1 MTKEEINCIR
11 VAVNLADN
19 FRLKVEDVMKL
30 LNCDE
35 EYANRV
41 MHELVL
47 VGVGFWSTIDGS
59 LKYNFFW
66 NHR

>member
-19 FRLKVEDVMKL
+19 IHLSVEDVMEL
-30 LNCDE
+30 LDCDKD
-35 EYANRV
+35 YANRL
-41 MHELVL
+41 MHELTL
-47 VGVGFWSTIDGS
+47 VGVASWNTIDGRID
-59 LKYNFFW
+59 YNFFW